1 MVWKMKYATIKEYS
15 TTSPGLV
22 HLQGGGSLSHCV
34 RLMRREDIS
43 QVTAIDREAFPTML
57 PPTNYQRELKS
68 PLAHYIV
75 AYDDEKMLGESETAW
90 EETEQSL
97 GFISRVIF
105 RNRVAPPS
113 DKQYI
118 TGFAGFWIMAGEAHI
133 VNFAVRQSYRRR
145 GIGELLL
152 ISLIDLAGELNS
164 LLITLEVRASNS
176 AARSLYGKYG
186 FSKTGLRHGYYSDD
200 REDGVIMTVEN
211 IGSAS
216 FQERLNHQK
225 QAHSK
230 KWGVAL

>member
-1 MVWKMKYATIKEYS
+1 MKYATIKEYK
-15 TTSPGLV
+15 TTSLGLV

-34 RLMRREDIS
+34 RWMRQEDIS
-43 QVTAIDREAFPTML
+43 QVTAIDRESFPTML
-57 PPTNYQRELKS
+57 PSTNYQRELKS

-113 DKQYI
+113 GKQYI

-133 VNFAVRQSYRRR
+133 INFAVRQSYRRR
-145 GIGELLL
+145 GIGGLLL
-152 ISLIDLAGELNS
+152 ISLLDLARELHS
-164 LLITLEVRASNS
+164 LLLTLAVRASNS
-176 AARSLYGKYG
+176 AAQSLYRKYG
-186 FSKTGLRHGYYSDD
+186 FPETGLRRGYYSDD
-200 REDGVIMTVEN
+200 KEDAVIMTVEN
-211 IGSAS
+211 IDSAS
-216 FQERLNHQK
+216 FQEHLNHLK
-225 QAHSK
+225 QAHSR